1 MNFYSESSNDEQLHC
16 LPELLKATSEEEEDE
31 DEDRVP
37 RGWKKYSA
45 SGTAA
50 MVER

>member
-16 LPELLKATSEEEEDE
+16 LPELLKATSEKEKDEE

-37 RGWKKYSA
+37 KGRKHSA
-45 SGTAA
+45 SGTVA